1 MAVCRDSHDFTP
13 PGYGKPQTIKRNER
27 RRRKRM
33 HELQRGSA
41 ATSEEAAAPA
51 GVSTS
56 NATPLGD
63 REVPTPSPAAPLSS
77 GTAGSSRGTTSYMMS
92 SLSNK
97 NKRRGYKEAPDVLP
111 PKIVFGDDTN
121 VEPEQLP
128 GSAGSVLTNHLP
140 RLIPPSER
148 QDRGDIPESWKLFVT
163 SIDVEDGM
171 PRRGKKRKQ
180 KQAQQWESQLDEGG
194 DVEVVTALDYGGPE
208 DDVVVPSG
216 SVAHSRSD
224 VSSLDWHGVE
234 QRLPDLTLVDS
245 PLLLKS
251 GITVAWKVSDDGL
264 LSSSSHKLMLCRSVE
279 PRYQPGYVH
288 P

>member
-1 MAVCRDSHDFTP
+1 
-13 PGYGKPQTIKRNER
+13 
-27 RRRKRM
+27 M
-33 HELQRGSA
+33 HELQRGAA

-140 RLIPPSER
+140 RLISPSER

-180 KQAQQWESQLDEGG
+180 KQAQQWDSQLDEGG

-216 SVAHSRSD
+216 SMAHSSTD

-245 PLLLKS
+245 PSLLKS